1 MVPGWLGR
9 LVRMHMVMT
18 RSFVT
23 RLGMRWLAV
32 VHDSAVLEDDR
43 VAKGLEPA
51 GTENKL
57 DRGEVD
63 ELHESLSKQLKAG
76 RKG

>member
-1 MVPGWLGR
+1 
-9 LVRMHMVMT
+9 MHMVMT

-43 VAKGLEPA
+43 SFDQNLE
-51 GTENKL
+51 
-57 DRGEVD
+57 D
-63 ELHESLSKQLKAG
+63 EARSIGARFDTLEAQTRIAAFAAASARRRSDKQESP
-76 RKG
+76 

>member
-43 VAKGLEPA
+43 SFDQNLQLAHFVQDGHN
-51 GTENKL
+51 G
-57 DRGEVD
+57 D
-63 ELHESLSKQLKAG
+63 SLLVQPPQN
-76 RKG
+76 